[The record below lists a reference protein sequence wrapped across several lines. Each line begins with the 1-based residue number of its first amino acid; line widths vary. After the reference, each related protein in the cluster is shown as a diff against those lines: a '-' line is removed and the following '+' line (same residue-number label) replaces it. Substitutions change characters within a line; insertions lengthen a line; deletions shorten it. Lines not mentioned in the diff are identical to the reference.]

1 MASTMAS
8 TSLREGAPQ
17 PVVETTRGK
26 VRGTTA
32 GGVSIF
38 RGIPYGASTAGK
50 NRFMPPI
57 AAQPWAGVRDAFD
70 YGPSAP
76 QNPSSMRGAV
86 DPRSGFAALERAIKR
101 NRVDQAS
108 PASGR
113 GKRRRA
119 TFR

>member
-38 RGIPYGASTAGK
+38 RGIPYGASTAA
-50 NRFMPPI
+50 RSFH
-57 AAQPWAGVRDAFD
+57 AAD
-70 YGPSAP
+70 
-76 QNPSSMRGAV
+76 
-86 DPRSGFAALERAIKR
+86 
-101 NRVDQAS
+101 
-108 PASGR
+108 
-113 GKRRRA
+113 RRA
-119 TFR
+119 AVGRRA